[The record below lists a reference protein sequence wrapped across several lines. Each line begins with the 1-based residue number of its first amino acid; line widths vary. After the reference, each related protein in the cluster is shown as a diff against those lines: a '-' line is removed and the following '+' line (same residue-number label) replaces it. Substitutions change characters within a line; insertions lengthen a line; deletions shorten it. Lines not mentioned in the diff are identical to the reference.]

1 MGLLTRKV
9 MGEEGFFDKVVRRR
23 KLESVFLFVTND
35 CNSKCRTCFYA
46 KESHP
51 GANLTFA
58 QIRSLSET
66 APRFDK
72 LWLSGGEPFLR
83 GDLVEIIELFYRNND
98 IKTINLPT
106 NGLLP
111 ERVETEVRRL
121 VDRCPNLNVH
131 LNYSL
136 DGLGATH
143 DRLRGVPGGFE
154 KTVQALERTSAAF
167 SGHPRIHQNVATVV
181 TGENVDQLFDL
192 GLYLFKRFRL
202 ATQFFEAVRGDPRDP
217 ALSRADRPTLEA
229 FHQQLV
235 PLMDLYANRLFK
247 DLPAGGKQLAKLSFI
262 GVMRELYRIQETN
275 LNGPAHWGMD
285 CTAGETTLV
294 LDHDGGF
301 RSCELRGRIGHARDY
316 GFDLKAMHD
325 SVAMREE
332 IRAIGGG
339 ERANCWCTHTCWML
353 SSMKFSP
360 KKIVFEVPK
369 RFLEARKALEQPL
382 SADAIDL
389 AALEKRYGL
398 AGRA

>member
-1 MGLLTRKV
+1 
-9 MGEEGFFDKVVRRR
+9 MGEEGFFNKVVRRR

-35 CNSKCRTCFYA
+35 CNSQCRTCFYA
-46 KESHP
+46 KETHP
-51 GANLTFA
+51 GANMTFA
-58 QIRSLSET
+58 QIRTLSET

-83 GDLVEIIELFYRNND
+83 PDLVEIIELFYRNND

-111 ERVETEVRRL
+111 ERVETEVRKL
-121 VDRCPNLNVH
+121 VDRCPNLAVH

-136 DGLGATH
+136 DGLGEVH
-143 DRLRGVPGGFE
+143 DRQRGVPGGFE
-154 KTVQALERTSAAF
+154 KTIKAMERTSAAF
-167 SGHPRIHQNVATVV
+167 AGHPRIHQNVATVV

-217 ALSRADRPTLEA
+217 KLARADRPRLEA
-229 FHQQLV
+229 FHRQLV

-247 DLPAGGKQLAKLSFI
+247 ELPPGGRQLAKVSFM
-262 GVMRELYRIQETN
+262 GVMGELYRIQETN
-275 LNGPAHWGMD
+275 LNGPTPWGMD

-301 RSCELRGRIGHARDY
+301 RSCEMRPRIGNVRDY
-316 GFDLKAMHD
+316 GFDLRAAHE

-360 KKIVFEVPK
+360 RKIVVEVPR
-369 RFLEARKALEQPL
+369 RFLESKRELGAPL
-382 SADAIDL
+382 DPDQIDL
-389 AALEKRYGL
+389 AGLEQRYGL
-398 AGRA
+398 AGRV